1 MEQTCKQKSV
11 FTKGDY
17 ESSDGMLTYV
27 WGPSMWHTLHTISFN
42 YPVNPDSETKK
53 KYFEFFNSIENIL
66 PCKYCRINL
75 KKNMKKVPLKL
86 STTMKNRESLSRWVY
101 NLHEEINRMLGKKS
115 NLSYDEVR
123 DRYEIFRARCI
134 DDSAGSKKKTQKK
147 KKQPVKEKGCTN
159 PLYGV
164 RSKCVINIVPKTRK
178 CKSFTIDKKC
188 RLRRKIK
195 KN

>member
-1 MEQTCKQKSV
+1 
-11 FTKGDY
+11 
-17 ESSDGMLTYV
+17 
-27 WGPSMWHTLHTISFN
+27 
-42 YPVNPDSETKK
+42 
-53 KYFEFFNSIENIL
+53 
-66 PCKYCRINL
+66 
-75 KKNMKKVPLKL
+75 MKKVPLKL

-147 KKQPVKEKGCTN
+147 KMQPVKEKGCTN

-195 KN
+195 K

>member
-115 NLSYDEVR
+115 NLTYDEVR

-134 DDSAGSKKKTQKK
+134 DDVAGSKKKTQKK
-147 KKQPVKEKGCTN
+147 KMQPVKEKGCTN

-164 RSKCVINIVPKTRK
+164 RSKCVINIVPKTLK

-195 KN
+195 K